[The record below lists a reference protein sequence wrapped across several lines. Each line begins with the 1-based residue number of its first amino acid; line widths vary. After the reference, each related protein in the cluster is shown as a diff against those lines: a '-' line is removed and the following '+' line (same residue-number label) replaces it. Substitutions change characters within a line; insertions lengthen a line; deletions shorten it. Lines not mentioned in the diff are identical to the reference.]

1 MLLYLRRWALPCLL
15 GATSLVI
22 HGSAL
27 AQAKGG
33 PAKPVLRPM
42 KAPKG
47 ASKGGAG
54 AKGASPA
61 AAGTPSSKNAAPKGV
76 MRAPDENDSQV
87 LTQAE
92 RDYFLGRATP
102 HLGAGNSVLRAGL
115 TGVPVNPSPAPT
127 AEGGADTSWLS
138 RLELPDLP
146 LRWDARV
153 VRYLEFFK
161 DDNRGKAMI
170 TSFARKSGRYGD
182 AIRRTMRKKGLPED
196 LAWLAMIESGYD
208 PVIHSRAGAAGL
220 WQFMPETGKQYG
232 LQQDRFMDQRY
243 SPRAATEA
251 ACDYLS
257 DLHRRF
263 GSWEL
268 AMAAYDMGHGGLM
281 GVVKRYNTNDYWA
294 LSQLEGSL
302 PWETTLYVPK
312 ILAVAVAMRNPV
324 VFGLRGITPEAA
336 MDGDDVAVP
345 SGLTLSAVAAAAGAS
360 VREIEQLNPELRL
373 GMTPPNASSY
383 VLRVPQGRGAAV
395 QNAFAKELANRAA
408 NGISTASES
417 DRTPTVVVPQEAF
430 VYPERRRMFHR
441 VQGGDTLRDIAER
454 YHVTSDEIVKWN
466 QVDPSAKLV
475 DGMTLQLF
483 VPMDLEPAKLSALLE
498 SEVKIVAVGSE
509 DFIALYEL
517 KGRKRVVVKAK
528 AGDTLNTIADQHHVS
543 AGQLERI
550 NRRARTDK
558 LAAGTDVVLYLGEAA
573 PPPAPQVAQTNRGKH
588 GSPQARSGRGA
599 APSALGAPTASPAAA
614 AKTGDALPGLP
625 Q

>member
-1 MLLYLRRWALPCLL
+1 M
-15 GATSLVI
+15 
-22 HGSAL
+22 
-27 AQAKGG
+27 
-33 PAKPVLRPM
+33 LRPM
-42 KAPKG
+42 KAPKP
-47 ASKGGAG
+47 AKGGG
-54 AKGASPA
+54 
-61 AAGTPSSKNAAPKGV
+61 APKGFAPGKAV
-76 MRAPDENDSQV
+76 ASPGAPRASRSPDEGDSHV

-102 HLGAGNSVLRAGL
+102 HAAASSAVLRVGVTGL
-115 TGVPVNPSPAPT
+115 PVDPNPPPI
-127 AEGGADTSWLS
+127 AEGSADTSWLS

-161 DDNRGKAMI
+161 DDSRGKAMLA
-170 TSFARKSGRYGD
+170 SFARKGGRYSD
-182 AIRRTMRKKGLPED
+182 TIRRTLRKRGMPED

-251 ACDYLS
+251 ACEYLA

-312 ILAVAVAMRNPV
+312 ILAVAVAMKNPG
-324 VFGLRGITPEAA
+324 VFGIRGITPDTPV
-336 MDGDDVAVP
+336 DGDDVAVP
-345 SGLTLSAVAAAAGAS
+345 SGVMLSAVAAAAGVSA
-360 VREIEQLNPELRL
+360 RDLEQLNPELRL
-373 GMTPPNASSY
+373 GMTPPTAASY

-395 QNAFAKELANRAA
+395 QAAFAKELANRAA
-408 NGISTASES
+408 EGARAGSDV
-417 DRTPTVVVPQEAF
+417 DRTPTVVVPQESF
-430 VYPERRRMFHR
+430 VYPDRRRVFHR
-441 VQGGDTLRDIAER
+441 VQGGDTLRDISER

-466 QVDPSAKLV
+466 QVDPAAKLV
-475 DGMTLQLF
+475 EGMTLQLF
-483 VPMDLEPAKLSALLE
+483 IPMDLEPAKLGALLD
-498 SEVKIVAVGSE
+498 SEVKIVSVGSE
-509 DFIALYEL
+509 DFIALFEL
-517 KGRKRVVVKAK
+517 RGRKRVIVKAK
-528 AGDTLNTIADQHHVS
+528 PGDTLATIADQHHVS
-543 AGQLERI
+543 AAQLERI

-558 LAAGTDVVLYLGEAA
+558 LAAGTDVVLYLEQGGA
-573 PPPAPQVAQTNRGKH
+573 PPPSARVARSPSHHGHVAQPPQGASAH
-588 GSPQARSGRGA
+588 GSGA
-599 APSALGAPTASPAAA
+599 HAPASPAVTP
-614 AKTGDALPGLP
+614 AKPAEALPGLP

>member
-1 MLLYLRRWALPCLL
+1 MQYLRRFRLPCL
-15 GATSLVI
+15 
-22 HGSAL
+22 AL
-27 AQAKGG
+27 ALAVSTQGEAFAQQKGA

-42 KAPKG
+42 KAPKP
-47 ASKGGAG
+47 
-54 AKGASPA
+54 AKGSN
-61 AAGTPSSKNAAPKGV
+61 AGKATVAPSAGKSGMPKG
-76 MRAPDENDSQV
+76 MLRAPDEGESQV

-92 RDYFLGRATP
+92 RDYFLGRATT
-102 HLGAGNSVLRAGL
+102 HLGGSSTVLRAGL
-115 TGVPVNPSPAPT
+115 SGLPVNPNPAPL
-127 AEGGADTSWLS
+127 AEGGADTSWLA

-161 DDNRGKAMI
+161 DDSRGKAMLAG
-170 TSFARKSGRYGD
+170 FARRSGRYAD
-182 AIRRTMRKKGLPED
+182 TIRRTLRKKGLPED

-251 ACDYLS
+251 ACDYLG

-281 GVVKRYNTNDYWA
+281 SVVKRYNTNDYWA

-312 ILAVAVAMRNPV
+312 ILAVAVAMKNPA
-324 VFGLRGITPEAA
+324 VFSLRGIVPDNAV
-336 MDGDDVAVP
+336 DGDDVAVP
-345 SGLTLSAVAAAAGAS
+345 SGVTLTAVAAAAGAS
-360 VREIEQLNPELRL
+360 AREIEQLNPELRL
-373 GMTPPNASSY
+373 GMTPPNAPSY

-395 QNAFAKELANRAA
+395 QAAFAKELANR
-408 NGISTASES
+408 GES
-417 DRTPTVVVPQEAF
+417 IRVDTDRTPTVVVPQESF
-430 VYPERRRMFHR
+430 VYPDRRRVFHR
-441 VQGGDTLRDIAER
+441 VQGGDTLRDVAER

-466 QVDPSAKLV
+466 QVDPAAKLV

-483 VPMDLEPAKLSALLE
+483 VPNDLEPAKLGALLE
-498 SEVKIVAVGSE
+498 SEVKVVSVGSE
-509 DFIALYEL
+509 DFIAMFEL

-528 AGDTLNTIADQHHVS
+528 AGDTLASIADQHHVS

-550 NRRARTDK
+550 NRRARSEK
-558 LAAGTDVVLYLGEAA
+558 LAAGTDIVLYLGDPVPATPQAMAHASVPKHGA
-573 PPPAPQVAQTNRGKH
+573 PHHTSHPAQGKSAPAPAQ
-588 GSPQARSGRGA
+588 
-599 APSALGAPTASPAAA
+599 PAAA
-614 AKTGDALPGLP
+614 SQASQPLPGLP